1 MAIHIAIVAQG
12 AQLRKGDRADEYF
25 FASKSK
31 TINTTEMPRAGVHC
45 FPGFN
50 IMMTLTIFNFH
61 SINENRKMLI
71 GK

>member
-1 MAIHIAIVAQG
+1 
-12 AQLRKGDRADEYF
+12 
-25 FASKSK
+25 
-31 TINTTEMPRAGVHC
+31 MPRAGAHC